1 MTSGPEAARRK
12 PARSGR
18 IKPGADMM
26 NFDILEECKDARR
39 IGISGHIRPDGDCT
53 GACLALWQY
62 LRKNLP
68 GAETT
73 VFLEKPPEIFAE
85 LKGFE
90 EICSDFPEEPPFD
103 VYFVLDAG
111 EDRIGGAE
119 KYWRSAGKKINIDHH
134 VSNSGCGQLN
144 HIRPEIGSVCEVLYD
159 LMGRERLDGDIAL
172 AIYTG
177 MIHDTGVFQYSN
189 TTPDTLRK
197 AAELIGYGFDFPRLI
212 LETFYQKSY
221 VQAQIMGRTLT
232 ESVRYMDGRC
242 IVGVVDKKTMEFY
255 GAGTEDLD
263 GIVSQLRNIRGVDCA
278 VFLHQT
284 DENEYKVSLRTD
296 QQVNAAEVAAR
307 FGGGGHARAAGCT
320 VKGSVHEC
328 VNALLEHIEE
338 QFG

>member
-1 MTSGPEAARRK
+1 MR
-12 PARSGR
+12 
-18 IKPGADMM
+18 
-26 NFDILEECKDARR
+26 NFDILEECKDAGR

-53 GACLALWQY
+53 GACLGLWQY
-62 LRKNLP
+62 LRKCLQ
-68 GAETT
+68 GAEIT
-73 VFLEKPPEIFAE
+73 VFLEKPPEIFAG
-85 LKGFE
+85 LKGFG
-90 EICSDFPEEPPFD
+90 EICSDFPEELPFD
-103 VYFVLDAG
+103 VYFVLDTG
-111 EDRIGGAE
+111 GDRIGGAE
-119 KYWRSAGKKINIDHH
+119 KYWRSARKTINIDHH
-134 VSNSGCGQLN
+134 VSNSGCGMIN
-144 HIRPEIGSVCEVLYD
+144 HIRPEVGSVCEVLYD
-159 LMGRERLDGDIAL
+159 LMEPERLDRDIAL

-221 VQAQIMGRTLT
+221 VQAQIMGRVLT

-242 IVGVVDKKTMEFY
+242 IVGIVDQKTMELY

-263 GIVSQLRNIRGVDCA
+263 GIVNQLRNIRGVVCA

-284 DENEYKVSLRTD
+284 EEEEYKVSLRTD
-296 QQVNAAEVAAR
+296 EQINAAEVAVR

-320 VKGSVHEC
+320 VKGGAQEC
-328 VNALLEHIEE
+328 VNALLKHIEE